1 MKTKNIGKILLAIA
15 MCELAGAAGAIFT
28 MPAIPTW
35 YAGIIKP
42 TFSPPSWIFAPVWII
57 LFALMGIAA
66 YLVYEK
72 GTGKKLVKVAL
83 GIFTIQLLLNMK
95 WSLLFFGMHNPG
107 LAFVEIIF
115 LWLVILLT
123 IISFFKISKSA
134 AYLLIPYILWVSFA
148 SLLNFSIWQLNS
160 QTVIPVACT
169 MEAKLCPDGSSVGR
183 TGPKCEFAP
192 CPAVDITKSWKTFS
206 DVNQGIIFKY
216 PQDWGTTYIHPVDWP
231 PKVQVINQPFNCTE
245 GGTEIAQ
252 AGITTKTIINGTTY
266 CITKESEGAAGSIY
280 TNYAYAFAK
289 DNETIIFTFT
299 GRAVQCDNYD
309 DPQKTACKNERAS
322 FVLDNLLDPMA
333 KSFVFSD

>member
-1 MKTKNIGKILLAIA
+1 

-148 SLLNFSIWQLNS
+148 SFLNFSIWQLNS
-160 QTVIPVACT
+160 QSIKPVACT
-169 MEAKLCPDGSSVGR
+169 MEAKLCPDGSYVGR
-183 TGPKCEFAP
+183 TGPKCEFTP
-192 CPAVDITKSWKTFS
+192 CPVIDVTKSWKTFT
-206 DVNQGIIFKY
+206 DTTQGVSFKY
-216 PQDWGTTYIHPVDWP
+216 PESLLTTYIHPESWP
-231 PKVQVINQPFNCTE
+231 PKISVSNKAFTCTE
-245 GGTEIAQ
+245 GGTP
-252 AGITTKTIINGTTY
+252 GNGYTY
-266 CITKESEGAAGSIY
+266 KRLVNGHSYCLNELSDGAAGSIY
-280 TNYAYAFAK
+280 TTYTYTFSKGIKA
-289 DNETIIFTFT
+289 ISLSFTLQ
-299 GRAVQCDNYD
+299 AVECGNYD
-309 DPQKTACKNERAS
+309 NPQMTACENERTS
-322 FVLDNLLDPMA
+322 FALDSIVDKIAQSLYFGD
-333 KSFVFSD
+333 